1 LQAKLE
7 FGRVEVV
14 VATISTIHACAS
26 VAELMINGGVVM
38 AVGAVAVV
46 GTIVLGESSVASKS
60 GSSLAVAVAGHTRV
74 AVTVSVV
81 NASGIVAVEQAGDA
95 SVSVVLWVVFVMGLN
110 ALLSEFVHDIGIVVI
125 MVIVVVIIA
134 MAVVGAEIVV
144 WAGCNSTMSTVAVS
158 TVEAGATE
166 VVFPPFE
173 GILFLLLLMGQA
185 PALVPFDFFSVVPV
199 ASPGATA
206 KELGI
211 SLSIAVSSASTT
223 GITAASAGSVAILSV
238 SVTQSRVS
246 WFKLEEIC
254 IDNFGACLNWWDTDP
269 EWTLIVVAT

>member
-95 SVSVVLWVVFVMGLN
+95 SVSVVLWVVFVMALN
-110 ALLSEFVHDIGIVVI
+110 ALLSEFVHDIGIIVI

-134 MAVVGAEIVV
+134 MAVVGAEIMV
-144 WAGCNSTMSTVAVS
+144 WAGCNSTMSTVAES
-158 TVEAGATE
+158 TVAGATE

-173 GILFLLLLMGQA
+173 GILFLLLLMSQA